1 MGPKVNNRHKMALL
15 LLMRKRLRLNLSIEI
30 FYNFLYSM
38 ELNIYINIKTDFLV
52 YRMHNKN
59 FKGLFKVTIF

>member
-30 FYNFLYSM
+30 FYNFLYLM

-52 YRMHNKN
+52 YRMQNNN

>member
-1 MGPKVNNRHKMALL
+1 
-15 LLMRKRLRLNLSIEI
+15 
-30 FYNFLYSM
+30 M

-59 FKGLFKVTIF
+59 FKGLFKVTIFQSGTLNFNLNTEF